1 MGELK
6 LLEQARSAGL
16 TVDRDG
22 DRLKVKGPRRA
33 EPLALLLIEHK
44 GDIIQLLDLE
54 VESSKDRQAG
64 VYPSSWTLPDD
75 ILDELLNWPDPPSES
90 ELQSRGTEI
99 LRNHAVARARIELA
113 DAADAWD
120 RMHKKIKNRRK

>member
-33 EPLALLLIEHK
+33 ERLALLLIEHK
-44 GDIIQLLDLE
+44 VDIIQLLDLE
-54 VESSKDRQAG
+54 AESPKEQQAG
-64 VYPSSWTLPDD
+64 PYPPGQAA
-75 ILDELLNWPDPPSES
+75 IPP
-90 ELQSRGTEI
+90 
-99 LRNHAVARARIELA
+99 
-113 DAADAWD
+113 
-120 RMHKKIKNRRK
+120 